1 MRRMR
6 AKLLSY
12 VLVVLMI
19 VSLVPASVFAEEEI
33 MSDEFKAIL
42 NENGKFVMNT
52 VKPSSMDEAY
62 WFFNETEFMCDN
74 YPDLRFDNFSD
85 DFESCTIY
93 YKWNWDTNS
102 AQEEHKVDIV
112 YNYDKSVK
120 TMVDGIVKNLP
131 KGDEEFGYYFSVKDM
146 ELLSWWLN
154 SGDINTMIDYSGELK
169 SYLNYK
175 NFVIDCRMGMDSE
188 FLTQA
193 YGEAP
198 FSYGDI
204 LYDIVGMGVNAN
216 HVIYVPD
223 GTAAT
228 KEALMA
234 SAQKRINEYAGEG
247 IAKITYGGQGIRNY
261 YVDLYDDKYEEKAKL
276 LAESEKAV
284 AESLALIEAENV
296 KIADYDEQISQYNM
310 QIEPIVA
317 RISELVEL
325 RNSEPEKE
333 EEYNLQIQKL
343 DEQRGEFEKTVTE
356 LCSKKTE
363 SENKKYEYDLL
374 RSQHELSKMN
384 YESECQYVLD
394 EKEYILDSYDQEGGD
409 FYFLQE
415 AAGDYWFNLQI
426 GDKTH
431 MFIVIVDSEGM
442 VNPQYR
448 SSDVATDITVST
460 NDNSVPL
467 DTRINVEKL
476 TSGEKYDKIIKTLNV
491 KDNLTFDIN
500 LFSESLEKN
509 VTKLANDKFEVKI
522 PMGAQF
528 KDKSLVVYYVDQN
541 LQIKEYTV
549 TIRDGYATFETDHFS
564 IYTLAEAVS
573 TKEKTKVEIT
583 EETVKEAVKEAG
595 NDKTVVLPLE
605 DKTDNVTSVQL
616 PVTSVKTVIDAK
628 KDLQIE
634 TSKVTATFN
643 VKALE
648 KIAKDAGTTPSITL
662 KLEEIKKDVLNVK
675 QQEAIKNETVE
686 MVISAELLC
695 NDKLITEFG
704 GGKVELKIPF
714 IPPKGTEGKDYKVL
728 HIADD
733 GKIEEI
739 DTSYKSDCIVIQLE
753 HFSEYVI
760 VRDVVAEQP
769 PTNVKPGDNA
779 NLYLWFGLLGITTT
793 IVYKTKRKSV
803 VE

>member
-1 MRRMR
+1 MRKMR
-6 AKLLSY
+6 TKMLSY

-19 VSLVPASVFAEEEI
+19 VSLVPISVFAEGET
-33 MSDEFKAIL
+33 MSAEFKAIL
-42 NENGKFVMNT
+42 NEDGKFVMNT

-62 WFFNETEFMCDN
+62 WFFNETEYMWDN

-93 YKWNWDTNS
+93 YKWNWDTDS

-112 YNYDKSVK
+112 YNYDESVK

-169 SYLNYK
+169 GYLNYK

-188 FLTQA
+188 FYTEA

-198 FSYGDI
+198 FSYDDI
-204 LYDIVGMGVNAN
+204 IYDIVGMGVKAE
-216 HVIYVPD
+216 HAIYVPD
-223 GTAAT
+223 GTAVT
-228 KEALMA
+228 KDALMVA
-234 SAQKRINEYAGEG
+234 AQKRVDEYAGKG
-247 IAKITYGGQGIRNY
+247 TAKITYGGQGIRTY
-261 YVDLYDDKYEEKAKL
+261 YESLYNHMYAETDRL
-276 LAESEKAV
+276 LAECIAGI
-284 AESLALIEAENV
+284 AQYQALVDAENSNMSR
-296 KIADYDEQISQYNM
+296 YDEQISDYNM

-325 RNSEPEKE
+325 RNSDPENE

-343 DEQRGEFEKTVTE
+343 DEQRGELERLVTE
-356 LCSKKTE
+356 LYSKKTE

-374 RSQHELSKMN
+374 RSQTELSKMN
-384 YESECQYVLD
+384 YESQCGYILQ
-394 EKEYILDSYDQEGGD
+394 EKEYILSSYDEEGGD
-409 FYFLQE
+409 FYFLQK

-426 GDKTH
+426 GDETH
-431 MFIVIVDSEGM
+431 MFIVVVDSDGM
-442 VNPQYR
+442 IEPQYK
-448 SSDVATDITVST
+448 SSDVATDVTVST
-460 NDNSVPL
+460 SDNSVPL

-476 TSGEKYDKIIKTLNV
+476 TSGEVYDKVIKTLNV

-500 LFSESLEKN
+500 LYSGSLEKN
-509 VTKLANDKFEVKI
+509 VTKLANGKFEVKI
-522 PMGAQF
+522 PVGAQF
-528 KDKSLVVYYVDQN
+528 KGKSLVVYYVDEK
-541 LQIKEYTV
+541 LQVKEYEVTV
-549 TIRDGYATFETDHFS
+549 NDGYAAFETDHFS
-564 IYTLAEAVS
+564 IYTLAEGVNI
-573 TKEKTKVEIT
+573 KEETKVEIT
-583 EETVKEAVKEAG
+583 EEAVKEAVKEAG

-634 TSKVTATFN
+634 TSKITATFN

-675 QQEAIKNETVE
+675 QQEAIKKETVE
-686 MVISAELLC
+686 MVLSAELLC

-733 GKIEEI
+733 GKVEKI
-739 DTSYKSDCIVIQLE
+739 DTSYKNDCIVIQLE

-760 VRDVVAEQP
+760 VRDVADSVP
-769 PTNVKPGDNA
+769 DTNVKPGDNA
-779 NLYLWFGLLGITTT
+779 NVYLWLGLLGIGTVA
-793 IVYKTKRKSV
+793 VYKTKRRTV
-803 VE
+803 AE